1 MTEYRNSVSI
11 VCPILNEENSIKPF
25 LDRIVPILNKAIS
38 DFEIIFCLDP
48 SSDNTE
54 SIIENECQKDKRV
67 KLIKFSQRVG
77 QPKAIIA
84 GIRNSSKQSVI
95 IIDVDGQDPVE
106 IIPDFL
112 KFWQNGYDVVLG
124 KRIRNRFKFNR
135 LIPSIGYYILEK
147 FSQVPIENDVG
158 EFRLIDKKIVARL
171 SHFNEYESFLR
182 GLVSL
187 TSSNQKVI
195 NFERGDR
202 LVGSTKYGFSL
213 TSINIGLNGIIGFT
227 SALLNLLFIIGL
239 FLFVIT
245 FVLSIAV
252 LVSKLNGFPFP
263 IGNPTI
269 VILILLIGSFNIL
282 SVSTIGLYVG
292 RINEQVRNRPL
303 YFIDKSVNFTDKD

>member
-1 MTEYRNSVSI
+1 MTEVRNSVTI
-11 VCPILNEENSIKPF
+11 VCPIFNEENLIKPF
-25 LDRIVPILNKAIS
+25 LDKIVPILSKAIF

-48 SSDNTE
+48 CSDNSE
-54 SIIENECQKDKRV
+54 SIIERECRLDKRV

-84 GIRNSSKQSVI
+84 GIRNSTKQSVI

-124 KRIRNRFKFNR
+124 KRIRKRFKINR
-135 LIPSIGYYILEK
+135 LIPSIGYYILGK
-147 FSQVPIENDVG
+147 FSQVPIESDVG
-158 EFRLIDKKIVARL
+158 EFRLIDKKIVDRM

-187 TSSNQKVI
+187 TSANQKVI
-195 NFERGDR
+195 NFERGNR
-202 LVGSTKYGFSL
+202 LEGSTKYGFSL
-213 TSINIGLNGIIGFT
+213 RSINIGLNGIIGFT

-239 FLFVIT
+239 FLFIIT

-282 SVSTIGLYVG
+282 SVSTIGLYIG

-303 YFIDKSVNFTDKD
+303 YFIDKSVNFPEQE